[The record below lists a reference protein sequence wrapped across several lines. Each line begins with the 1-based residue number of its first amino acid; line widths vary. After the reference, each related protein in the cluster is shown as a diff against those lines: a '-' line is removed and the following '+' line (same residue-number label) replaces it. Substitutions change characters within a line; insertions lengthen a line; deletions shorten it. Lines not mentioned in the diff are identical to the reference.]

1 MSYIKPE
8 TLPKPI
14 QQALNQIAHS
24 RALLY
29 QAACRDQIRK
39 EIDTLLASG
48 MSHKDA
54 IEALRASPPTVDP
67 DYSA

>member
-1 MSYIKPE
+1 MSITKPE
-8 TLPKPI
+8 PLPKPI

-29 QAACRDQIRK
+29 QAACREKIRK
-39 EIDTLLASG
+39 EIDALLESG

-54 IEALRASPPTVDP
+54 IEALRTTPPTLDP
-67 DYSA
+67 GY

>member
-1 MSYIKPE
+1 MSSTKPE

-24 RALLY
+24 RSLLY

-48 MSHKDA
+48 MSHQDA
-54 IEALRASPPTVDP
+54 IEALRDRPPTLDP
-67 DYSA
+67 DY

>member
-1 MSYIKPE
+1 MSITKPE

-24 RALLY
+24 RSLLY
-29 QAACRDQIRK
+29 QTACRDQIRK

-48 MSHKDA
+48 MSHQEA
-54 IEALRASPPTVDP
+54 IEALRASPPTLDP

>member
-8 TLPKPI
+8 TLPKLI
-14 QQALNQIAHS
+14 LQAPNQIAHS

-48 MSHKDA
+48 MSHKGA
-54 IEALRASPPTVDP
+54 IEALRASPPTLDP
-67 DYSA
+67 GYSP